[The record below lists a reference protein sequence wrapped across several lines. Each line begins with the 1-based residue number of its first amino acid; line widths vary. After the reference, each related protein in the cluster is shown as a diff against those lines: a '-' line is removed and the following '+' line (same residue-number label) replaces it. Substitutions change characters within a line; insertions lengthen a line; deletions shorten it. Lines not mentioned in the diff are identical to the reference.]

1 MTRFIALVSGKGG
14 VGKTTTTLNLGHAL
28 HRMGRSTILLDANLA
43 TPNLGLQLG
52 LLNPE
57 GTLNKF
63 LRKEKGIGIQD
74 VLYKHKSGIT
84 LIPSSLNFMDF
95 QKTNPQK
102 LTEIFEHLDNMSEFV
117 LVDAPSGLGYDLN
130 QILKNTDEVLVVVQ
144 PTLSSVMDAL
154 KTIQLA
160 QAHDNTIGGIVLSM
174 THFRGW
180 TEMKRGEI
188 ENILGFPVLAEIK
201 YDKKFRKS
209 LLEQSPVHHLYPRS
223 NLAKEYRKVARHLC
237 LMLDVE
243 KEA

>member
-28 HRMGRSTILLDANLA
+28 HRAGVNTLLLDANLA

-52 LLNPE
+52 LLNPQ

-63 LRKEKGIGIQD
+63 LKKEKELQD
-74 VLYKHKSGIT
+74 VVYKHKSGLT
-84 LIPSSLNFMDF
+84 FIPSSLNFVDF

-102 LTEIFEHLDNMSEFV
+102 ITEIFEHLDNLSDIV
-117 LVDAPSGLGYDLN
+117 LVDAPSGLGYELN
-130 QILKNTDEVLVVVQ
+130 QILKNTDEVLIVVQ

-160 QAHDNTIGGIVLSM
+160 QVHNNTIAGIVLNM

-180 TEMKRGEI
+180 SEMKQEEI
-188 ENILGFPVLAEIK
+188 EKILGHPVIANVR

-223 NLAKEYRKVARHLC
+223 NAAKEYRKVAQHL
-237 LMLDVE
+237 LMQEVPQ
-243 KEA
+243 

>member
-14 VGKTTTTLNLGHAL
+14 VGKTTTTLNVGHAL
-28 HRMGRSTILLDANLA
+28 HKMGVNTLLLDANLA

-52 LLNPE
+52 LLNPQ

-63 LRKEKGIGIQD
+63 LRKEKELQD
-74 VLYKHKSGIT
+74 IVYKHESGVT
-84 LIPSSLNFMDF
+84 FIPSSLNFIDF

-102 LTEIFEHLDNMSEFV
+102 ITEIFEHLENLSDIV
-117 LVDAPSGLGYDLN
+117 LVDAPSGLGYELN

-160 QAHDNTIGGIVLSM
+160 QAHNNTISGVILNM

-180 TEMKRGEI
+180 SEMKQEEI
-188 ENILGFPVLAEIK
+188 ENVLGFPIIANVK
-201 YDKKFRKS
+201 YDKKFRTA
-209 LLEQSPVHHLYPRS
+209 LQEQSSVHHLYPRS
-223 NLAKEYRKVARHLC
+223 NIAKEYRKVARHLC
-237 LMLDVE
+237 MLG
-243 KEA
+243 KEEEVPQ

>member
-28 HRMGRSTILLDANLA
+28 HKMGRSTILLDANLA

-52 LLNPE
+52 LLNPK

-63 LRKEKGIGIQD
+63 LCKEKGIGMQD
-74 VLYKHKSGIT
+74 IMYKHESGIT

-130 QILKNTDEVLVVVQ
+130 QILKNTDEVLIVAQ

-160 QAHDNTIGGIVLSM
+160 QAHNNTIGGIILNM

-180 TEMKRGEI
+180 SEMKKEEM
-188 ENILGFPVLAEIK
+188 ENILGFPILANIK
-201 YDKKFRKS
+201 YDKKFRKA
-209 LLEQSPVHHLYPRS
+209 LLEQTPVHYLFPRS
-223 NLAKEYRKVARHLC
+223 NIAKEYRKVARHLC
-237 LMLDVE
+237 LMP
-243 KEA
+243 EAEREA